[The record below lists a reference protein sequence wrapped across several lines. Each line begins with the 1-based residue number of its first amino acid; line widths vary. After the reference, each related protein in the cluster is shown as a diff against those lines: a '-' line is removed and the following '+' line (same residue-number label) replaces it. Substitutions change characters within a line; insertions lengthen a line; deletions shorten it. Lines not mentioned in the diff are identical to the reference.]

1 MPNILDIGSPTENL
15 SPDLIIVPL
24 GNISHLVKR
33 LLILYH
39 YSPSPSFSI
48 LVTSGNLKVGVT
60 SDICVAVFYL

>member
-1 MPNILDIGSPTENL
+1 MSVSNILDIGNPTENL

-39 YSPSPSFSI
+39 SSPFSSFI
-48 LVTSGNLKVGVT
+48 
-60 SDICVAVFYL
+60 